1 MNSIERKQSDATIKP
16 KVLFL
21 LHAMNVGGVEKA
33 LLGLLSALPIDKLN
47 IHVGLLRKEGELLNE
62 IPKGVTVHEINV
74 YNKYMREINDP
85 PLQYIRSYAKK
96 GQLISAISFL
106 IIHLLFKI
114 TNSRYWFYKFLLRN
128 EPEYAEKYDVAVSFA
143 GPSQMM
149 DYYICQKVQASVK
162 CCWIHFDVSKFGID
176 QGMAKR
182 LYKTFKKIFIVSE
195 SGKRIF
201 DEMFPSLCNRT
212 QVFRNVVSSSDIV
225 SQSFASSAL
234 PEVCS
239 GGVKL
244 LTVGRI
250 SIEKGQR
257 EALKAL
263 KIMTENGINVYW
275 YFVGDGK
282 DKNYCEKMAKELG
295 IAHRAIFVGNK
306 ANPYVYMRT
315 CDVYVQPSRH
325 EGFCLT
331 LAEALCFE
339 MPIVVTDFTGAR
351 EQLRNRTNSIVCGM
365 GENAIAEAI
374 VKGMKMPKCR
384 AILSNTT
391 SVKPFMELVEGSMA

>member
-62 IPKGVTVHEINV
+62 IPKGVTVHE
-74 YNKYMREINDP
+74 
-85 PLQYIRSYAKK
+85 
-96 GQLISAISFL
+96 
-106 IIHLLFKI
+106 
-114 TNSRYWFYKFLLRN
+114 
-128 EPEYAEKYDVAVSFA
+128 
-143 GPSQMM
+143 
-149 DYYICQKVQASVK
+149 
-162 CCWIHFDVSKFGID
+162 
-176 QGMAKR
+176 
-182 LYKTFKKIFIVSE
+182 
-195 SGKRIF
+195 
-201 DEMFPSLCNRT
+201 
-212 QVFRNVVSSSDIV
+212 
-225 SQSFASSAL
+225 
-234 PEVCS
+234 
-239 GGVKL
+239 
-244 LTVGRI
+244 
-250 SIEKGQR
+250 
-257 EALKAL
+257 
-263 KIMTENGINVYW
+263 INVYW

>member
-1 MNSIERKQSDATIKP
+1 
-16 KVLFL
+16 
-21 LHAMNVGGVEKA
+21 
-33 LLGLLSALPIDKLN
+33 
-47 IHVGLLRKEGELLNE
+47 
-62 IPKGVTVHEINV
+62 
-74 YNKYMREINDP
+74 
-85 PLQYIRSYAKK
+85 
-96 GQLISAISFL
+96 
-106 IIHLLFKI
+106 
-114 TNSRYWFYKFLLRN
+114 
-128 EPEYAEKYDVAVSFA
+128 
-143 GPSQMM
+143 
-149 DYYICQKVQASVK
+149 
-162 CCWIHFDVSKFGID
+162 
-176 QGMAKR
+176 
-182 LYKTFKKIFIVSE
+182 
-195 SGKRIF
+195 
-201 DEMFPSLCNRT
+201 MF
-212 QVFRNVVSSSDIV
+212 
-225 SQSFASSAL
+225 
-234 PEVCS
+234 

-282 DKNYCEKMAKELG
+282 DKNYCEKKAKELG

-384 AILSNTT
+384 EILSNTT

>member
-85 PLQYIRSYAKK
+85 PLQYIRLYAKK

-201 DEMFPSLCNRT
+201 DEMFPSLRNRT

-239 GGVKL
+239 GGDCPK
-244 LTVGRI
+244 T
-250 SIEKGQR
+250 
-257 EALKAL
+257 
-263 KIMTENGINVYW
+263 
-275 YFVGDGK
+275 
-282 DKNYCEKMAKELG
+282 
-295 IAHRAIFVGNK
+295 IA
-306 ANPYVYMRT
+306 T
-315 CDVYVQPSRH
+315 
-325 EGFCLT
+325 
-331 LAEALCFE
+331 
-339 MPIVVTDFTGAR
+339 
-351 EQLRNRTNSIVCGM
+351 
-365 GENAIAEAI
+365 
-374 VKGMKMPKCR
+374 
-384 AILSNTT
+384 
-391 SVKPFMELVEGSMA
+391 